1 MIEVADELQ
10 SITGA
15 EQKVISADHPLNS
28 GLVERQN
35 HMIKNAL
42 GRVSSKRL
50 CNGCAWSR
58 VSNLHIE
65 LAAIRPQNTRYFIF
79 YATEYQFFLSI
90 KLGDKMKKTSS
101 QVSLN
106 HRN

>member
-15 EQKVISADHPLNS
+15 EQKAISADHPLNS

-35 HMIKNAL
+35 HMIKNTL

-50 CNGCAWSR
+50 CNSCA
-58 VSNLHIE
+58 
-65 LAAIRPQNTRYFIF
+65 
-79 YATEYQFFLSI
+79 
-90 KLGDKMKKTSS
+90 
-101 QVSLN
+101 
-106 HRN
+106 